1 MPIHAPAPRLY
12 RTIPFRHLGPQGHAG
27 GGRASNVSLNVT
39 PFVDMMTILVTFLLM
54 VFSASGEIVMAQKGL
69 QLPDAM
75 QQGQLQR
82 APVIIISKDSIT
94 FNGEPVTT
102 VEDVM
107 NAEGTVA
114 ELKDRLVAEMSRFR
128 LNKETLP
135 QSEKERC
142 EAERQGLPP
151 RPGQMCLEGLAIL
164 QADRETPA
172 KVITNVVNTAQMV
185 EYNKLMFAVN
195 RRGKGG
201 AAAPPAN

>member
-1 MPIHAPAPRLY
+1 MSVHIPGPRLY
-12 RTIPFRHLGPQGHAG
+12 RTIPFRHLGPKGHAG

-54 VFSASGEIVMAQKGL
+54 VFSASGEIIMAQKGL

-75 QQGQLQR
+75 QQDQLQR
-82 APVIIISKDSIT
+82 APVIIITKDTIT
-94 FNGEPVTT
+94 FNGENITT

-107 NAEGTVA
+107 NSEGAVA
-114 ELKDRLVAEMSRFR
+114 ELKDRLTAEMSRFR
-128 LNKETLP
+128 LNKGSLP
-135 QSEKERC
+135 TSEKERC

-151 RPGQMCLEGLAIL
+151 KPGQMCLEGLAIL
-164 QADRETPA
+164 QADKETPA

-195 RRGKGG
+195 RRGK
-201 AAAPPAN
+201 AAAN

>member
-1 MPIHAPAPRLY
+1 MSVHIPGPRLY
-12 RTIPFRHLGPQGHAG
+12 RTIPFRHLGPKGHAG

-54 VFSASGEIVMAQKGL
+54 VFSASGEIIMAQKGL

-75 QQGQLQR
+75 QQDQLQR
-82 APVIIISKDSIT
+82 APVIIITKDTIT
-94 FNGEPVTT
+94 FNGENITT

-107 NAEGTVA
+107 NSEGAVA

-128 LNKETLP
+128 LNKDSLP

-151 RPGQMCLEGLAIL
+151 KPGELCLEGLAIL
-164 QADRETPA
+164 QADKQTPA

-195 RRGKGG
+195 RRAKG
-201 AAAPPAN
+201 AN